1 MDDPTG
7 KRALSVSSNES
18 QTPLAKKLD
27 LREDREEFR
36 QEISLENDNEYN
48 SDGEQRNK
56 TGEID
61 KESIHKADKAEKGN
75 TNEDQRE
82 KRLFDAIESLK
93 CYMQVQMNELRKEIK
108 QATDSIPKVTEK
120 HIKELRDDMMM
131 EISRT
136 TNRVEKIEAS
146 IEESNQK
153 MSDMISTLERRVSA
167 VEFKCARPIPREE
180 FNCEDTIVATG
191 IQYEPS
197 EDIEAKA
204 KEIIQTCLGHKEVE
218 IVRAKRLPWRHGKP
232 GIVKIQV
239 GSLAE
244 KIDVL
249 RSKKQLKAESTPQ
262 KYRKVFFRSSKS
274 HEQRLMEMNL
284 QEVMKNLPIPS
295 NTYRFTGSGRLVKK
309 GTAEGGDRGD
319 RETRDNRDDSPPTE
333 AV

>member
-1 MDDPTG
+1 
-7 KRALSVSSNES
+7 
-18 QTPLAKKLD
+18 
-27 LREDREEFR
+27 
-36 QEISLENDNEYN
+36 
-48 SDGEQRNK
+48 
-56 TGEID
+56 
-61 KESIHKADKAEKGN
+61 
-75 TNEDQRE
+75 
-82 KRLFDAIESLK
+82 
-93 CYMQVQMNELRKEIK
+93 MNELRKEIK

-136 TNRVEKIEAS
+136 TNRVEKMEAS

-167 VEFKCARPIPREE
+167 VEFKCVRPIPREE

-249 RSKKQLKAESTPQ
+249 
-262 KYRKVFFRSSKS
+262 
-274 HEQRLMEMNL
+274 
-284 QEVMKNLPIPS
+284 
-295 NTYRFTGSGRLVKK
+295 
-309 GTAEGGDRGD
+309 
-319 RETRDNRDDSPPTE
+319 
-333 AV
+333 